1 MLLPELDRS
10 DDPAPTP
17 SGSGCGRRE
26 LLELWGGI
34 DAGRHSSLMVV
45 SQPQFGLAR
54 AVLFLVNP
62 AQPKARA
69 ASNGVPV
76 FIT

>member
-34 DAGRHSSLMVV
+34 DAGRHSGLMVV
-45 SQPQFGLAR
+45 NQPQLGLACV
-54 AVLFLVNP
+54 APSLVHP
-62 AQPKARA
+62 AQPKACA
-69 ASNGVPV
+69 A
-76 FIT
+76 